1 MKTKKNILIIPP
13 FNPYPLISG
22 GHQAVF
28 NGIAILK
35 EIANVYLMISITE
48 SQYKKGTYKELQRAL
63 PFVTILP
70 YIDPCSRHTIK
81 WYWKVLWNK
90 IFEKLPKLKLL
101 CVKKSSNEFIENELL
116 KKGILEPI
124 YGTDEAKHKCI
135 NHIIQKHKIDI
146 VQTEMISNLRIIEH
160 LPKSIKTIFV
170 HHELKYVR
178 DRLLLDTQGN
188 IAQETLN
195 QWQTNKEQEI
205 SLLNQYNHVITLSQ
219 IDTDKL
225 AKDGVTTD
233 IVTSL
238 AVVEEKKEIPYSGV
252 VRKILSY
259 VGPEMHYPNYEGV
272 MWFLNNCW
280 KQLLAQDPEF
290 SFQIIGKWSDTTKQQ
305 LESEFNNVKCVGFVD
320 DLASA
325 LDGTTMIVPLNIGSG
340 IRMKILEAAQFNTPV
355 VSTTVGCEGLPLKHG
370 VHLFIADTPDNFIK
384 SIINIQDKSLREQFV
399 IATKTIINKSYSIE
413 KLKESRLNLYI

>member
-90 IFEKLPKLKLL
+90 IYETMPRLFLPVRENGNGAL
-101 CVKKSSNEFIENELL
+101 ENESL
-116 KKGILEPI
+116 KNGILDPI
-124 YGTDEAKHKCI
+124 YSIDETMATWI
-135 NHIIQKHKIDI
+135 NQIVQKYKIDI
-146 VQTEMISNLRIIEH
+146 VQTEMIPNLRIIEH

-188 IAQETLN
+188 IEQETLN

-238 AVVEEKKEIPYSGV
+238 AVVEEKKDIPYSSV

-272 MWFLNNCW
+272 IWFLNNCW

-370 VHLFIADTPDNFIK
+370 VHLFIADTPDDFTVYNTKSPSIYYLINTTKDIK
-384 SIINIQDKSLREQFV
+384 NTLSKRRFV
-399 IATKTIINKSYSIE
+399 IK
-413 KLKESRLNLYI
+413 